1 MRKLFF
7 TPFLILPNIATAADT
22 GISNSDT
29 LPTIVVSPSR
39 IEQPIHEVGASVT
52 VLYADELMERGISF
66 VSDAFREAPSLNLI
80 TQGPRGSK
88 NQVRIRGNEANH
100 VLVLMDG
107 VRINDASS
115 GEFDFAN
122 MHLAG
127 IERIEILHG
136 PQSTMYGTDAAAGV
150 INIITRKGTDGFKGE
165 VDVSA
170 GSLDSQSG
178 SVQLFGGKDGWHY
191 AFSADRFITD
201 GISAAAEEN
210 GNTEKDGHDS
220 KGIKFKA
227 GYDADNYK
235 TWVLYNQ
242 SSSNYDFDDTDS
254 ITGLAVDALTNTQLI
269 ETENASWVIAFP
281 MLDKRLSNQFQV
293 SSVQYDFNSESVFFN
308 APSTFITQTDR
319 SSAEYQGNYKL
330 DENQS
335 LQFGLE
341 YVKDDLQVDSISTF
355 GTSTFDEDT
364 STTDLYMQWSG
375 KLNNTNLT
383 LGSRSS
389 DHKEFGRHNTVR
401 ATVSQP
407 LDTNW
412 RLRSTYGTGFKTPSL
427 QELFDSNF
435 GGNPNLKPEET
446 SSIELGLDYQS
457 ANYQSSITL
466 FDQSTTNMIRYIGS
480 FPTGQLENVDA
491 ADSRGIELTNR
502 YFWQQAEL
510 MAAISWTDATETAS
524 GVKTERYR
532 VPELAGQIT
541 ASYMMSNYRFS
552 GEALYQGDRRDLNFY
567 ANEDVNLDAYW
578 LFNVAMSYELN
589 REIRLT
595 ARIDNLFDE
604 NYEEI
609 FSYGTLGRTGTL
621 SLNWRF

>member
-1 MRKLFF
+1 MRKLYLI
-7 TPFLILPNIATAADT
+7 PFLILPNIATATDT
-22 GISNSDT
+22 GISNNET
-29 LPTIVVSPSR
+29 LPSIVISASR
-39 IEQPIHEVGASVT
+39 IEQPVHEVGSSIV
-52 VLYADELMERGISF
+52 VLDADELIERGLSF
-66 VSDAFREAPSLNLI
+66 VSDAFREVPSLNLI

-88 NQVRIRGNEANH
+88 TQVRIRGNEANY

-107 VRINDASS
+107 VRVNDASS

-150 INIITRKGTDGFKGE
+150 INIFTRKGSDGFDAE
-165 VDVSA
+165 VQAST
-170 GSLDSQSG
+170 GSLDTQSG
-178 SVQLFGGKDGWHY
+178 SIQLSGAKNGWHY
-191 AFSADRFITD
+191 AVSADRFITD
-201 GISAAAEEN
+201 GISAASEDN
-210 GNTEKDGHDS
+210 GNTEKDGHS
-220 KGIKFKA
+220 STGVKIKTGF
-227 GYDADNYK
+227 DADNYK

-242 SSSNYDFDDTDS
+242 NSSNYDFDDSDNT
-254 ITGLAVDALTNTQLI
+254 TGLAVDALLNTQLI

-281 MLDKRLSNQFQV
+281 MMDKHLSNQLQI
-293 SSVQYDFNSESVFFN
+293 SSAQYDYNSASIFYG

-319 SSAEYQGNYKL
+319 SSAEYQGSYKL

-341 YVKDDLQVDSISTF
+341 YVNDDLQVDSVSIF
-355 GTSTFDEDT
+355 GTSAFNKDT

-383 LGSRSS
+383 LGTRSS
-389 DHKEFGRHNTVR
+389 DHKAFGRHNTVR

-407 LDTNW
+407 LDANW
-412 RLRSTYGTGFKTPSL
+412 RLRATYGTGFKTPSL
-427 QELFDSNF
+427 QELFDPNF
-435 GGNPNLKPEET
+435 GGNTDLKPEET
-446 SSIELGLDYQS
+446 SSIELGLDYQN

-466 FDQSTTNMIRYIGS
+466 FDQDTSNMIRYVGS

-510 MAAISWTDATETAS
+510 MATISWTDATETVS
-524 GVKTERYR
+524 GVKTDRYR
-532 VPELAGQIT
+532 VPELAGKVT
-541 ASYMMSNYRFS
+541 ASYIMSDYRFW
-552 GEALYQGDRRDLNFY
+552 GEAQYQGERRDLNW
-567 ANEDVNLDAYW
+567 ALSQDVTLDAYW
-578 LFNVAMSYELN
+578 LFNTGLSYDLNNELK
-589 REIRLT
+589 LT

-604 NYEEI
+604 DYEEI
-609 FSYGTLGRTGTL
+609 LSYGTLGRTGTL